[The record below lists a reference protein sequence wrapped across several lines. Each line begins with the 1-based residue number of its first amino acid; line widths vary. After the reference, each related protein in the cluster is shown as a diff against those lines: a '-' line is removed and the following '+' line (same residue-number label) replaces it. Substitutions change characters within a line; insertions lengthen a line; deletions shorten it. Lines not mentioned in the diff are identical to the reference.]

1 MSTINWNETY
11 TNISPKLLGICRR
24 YIKDIATAEDIVQD
38 SFIVAIQKEDTLKD
52 ANALNGWL
60 SRIVINMAIHHLKE
74 TKKINF
80 STSDAIDLVDNSTLM
95 NTLELDN
102 KSAILASNID
112 RNDIL
117 EAIDSLPEHHKSVF
131 NMYVIDQFSHNEI
144 SQILAISVGTSK
156 SNLSRARKAI
166 QVYLFEKLKEKTFDE
181 KKKRRIAFLL
191 FFGLENR
198 MFANFFKSKF
208 LDFEIVTQ
216 KPLSL
221 LPKKVAVSN
230 QFVGLPK
237 TVSIYK
243 ILVFSVGFI
252 ASFGI
257 GFYFFITDSKT
268 NNSTQKLNEIIIE
281 NKLENNT
288 NPSITTKIDSIK
300 TEMVSQKKV
309 TEKVISNRIIST
321 KKDKNTIQN
330 RISKEDKKAI
340 VAMKKDSVKAE
351 KPKVIVIKKQII
363 KRDTIYVT
371 K

>member
-1 MSTINWNETY
+1 M
-11 TNISPKLLGICRR
+11 
-24 YIKDIATAEDIVQD
+24 
-38 SFIVAIQKEDTLKD
+38 
-52 ANALNGWL
+52 
-60 SRIVINMAIHHLKE
+60 
-74 TKKINF
+74 
-80 STSDAIDLVDNSTLM
+80 
-95 NTLELDN
+95 
-102 KSAILASNID
+102 
-112 RNDIL
+112 
-117 EAIDSLPEHHKSVF
+117 
-131 NMYVIDQFSHNEI
+131 
-144 SQILAISVGTSK
+144 
-156 SNLSRARKAI
+156 
-166 QVYLFEKLKEKTFDE
+166 
-181 KKKRRIAFLL
+181 
-191 FFGLENR
+191 FFC
-198 MFANFFKSKF
+198 
-208 LDFEIVTQ
+208 
-216 KPLSL
+216 
-221 LPKKVAVSN
+221 
-230 QFVGLPK
+230 
-237 TVSIYK
+237 
-243 ILVFSVGFI
+243 
-252 ASFGI
+252 I